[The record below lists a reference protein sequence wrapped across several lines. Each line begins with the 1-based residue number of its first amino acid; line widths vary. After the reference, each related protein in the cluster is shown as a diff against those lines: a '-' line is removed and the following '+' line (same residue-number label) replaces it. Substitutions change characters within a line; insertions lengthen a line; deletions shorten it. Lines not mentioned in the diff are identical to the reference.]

1 MCVILNF
8 VARTYVFFSSYRCK
22 SKPFDGLFLQKAL

>member
-22 SKPFDGLFLQKAL
+22 SKSVYGLFLQIAL

>member
-8 VARTYVFFSSYRCK
+8 VARTYVFFSSYQCK
-22 SKPFDGLFLQKAL
+22 SKPFHGLFLQKAL

>member
-22 SKPFDGLFLQKAL
+22 SKPFARFFLQKAL